1 MKIAFRMATPTL
13 LPKEAEDS
21 KQEDSLLEQ
30 LGLGGEAEETKSQE
44 PEAKEEE
51 EAEAKPQQ
59 KKKKERQI
67 AIPKDSAT
75 FFRARAKNVKMFQFT
90 ADGNLQ
96 VPELRGEVA
105 KVIDIPYYRHVNDE
119 EIALDEQERFEKLQG
134 VEREFDETF
143 KLLRAAILEWRQT
156 GFSSDVIKYQR
167 DLQRL
172 DAQRTQL
179 RSPLRWTKTYKNL
192 EVSRIL
198 LSEVYEKR
206 KIGYPVAALKTRTM
220 TFETMFRASSSPPA
234 PSSEVVQEE
243 LEEEAEGEPED
254 FIVFLKPDDV
264 AHGFLSP
271 YTMVEFI
278 YNSTKYN
285 CVLQA
290 YEGERLNLLNRKDIR
305 PVLLKSRNPSQMRLI
320 AAKVTGQLENPREL
334 LVNILKALTS
344 QHPNLADSLRET
356 GTSTLVFAE
365 IKDGVLGVGMLPN
378 DPLITEKAE
387 WKGKNF
393 LGQAWTVI
401 RNDLPPLPAEEEQE
415 SVVQQGGYTE
425 HGTTKEEVTAV
436 RANVLKGYYR
446 HKARQ
451 GFV

>member
-1 MKIAFRMATPTL
+1 MKIAFRMAAPTPPTL
-13 LPKEAEDS
+13 LD
-21 KQEDSLLEQ
+21 Q
-30 LGLGGEAEETKSQE
+30 LGLGDQVIESKETTPEPQEQEQEQE
-44 PEAKEEE
+44 PEA
-51 EAEAKPQQ
+51 EAKQP
-59 KKKKERQI
+59 KKKRERQI

-96 VPELRGEVA
+96 VPEMRGEPA
-105 KVIDIPYYRHVNDE
+105 KVIDLPYYRSATEE
-119 EIALDEQERFEKLQG
+119 EITLDDQKNTEQIQG
-134 VEREFDETF
+134 VEREFDETY
-143 KLLRAAILEWRQT
+143 KLLRAAILEWKQT
-156 GFSSDVIKYQR
+156 GFSSDVIKFQR

-192 EVSRIL
+192 EVSRVL
-198 LSEVYEKR
+198 LDEVYEKR
-206 KIGYPVAALKTRTM
+206 KIGYPISALKTRSM
-220 TFETMFRASSSPPA
+220 TFESMIRAGSAPA
-234 PSSEVVQEE
+234 PAPEE
-243 LEEEAEGEPED
+243 KEEAEEQSDQEEQEE
-254 FIVFLKPDDV
+254 FIVFSKPDDV
-264 AHGFLSP
+264 HGFLSP

-285 CVLQA
+285 CVFQA
-290 YEGERLNLLNRKDIR
+290 YEGERLSMLNRKDIR
-305 PVLLKSRNPSQMRLI
+305 PILLKSRNPAQMRLI

-365 IKDGVLGVGMLPN
+365 AKDGVLGIGMLPS
-378 DPLITEKAE
+378 DPLLTEKSQ

-393 LGQAWTVI
+393 LGQAWTVV
-401 RNDLPPLPAEEEQE
+401 RNDLPEKEEDA
-415 SVVQQGGYTE
+415 VVQTGGYTE
-425 HGTTKEEVTAV
+425 HGTTKKEANEV

-446 HKARQ
+446 HSKKNIYP
-451 GFV
+451 